1 MLFTSQN
8 GKEINAKFTHS
19 QLLKEEAEIPLWHR
33 FSHSFTGAASLQ
45 AIILL
50 RALSPVK
57 VEGLVQCIIQNW
69 VLPPRVGYQGKGKQ
83 FLLVQRKELEACCG
97 V

>member
-8 GKEINAKFTHS
+8 GKEISAKFTHS
-19 QLLKEEAEIPLWHR
+19 QLLKKEAEIPLWHR

-45 AIILL
+45 SIILL

-69 VLPPRVGYQGKGKQ
+69 VLPLRVGSQGKGKQ
-83 FLLVQRKELEACCG
+83 SLLVQRKELEACCG